1 MGAKVIEKHFTI
13 LPKDKTKDGPVS
25 ASPDQLKKISD
36 ICKMKK
42 DELELY
48 INENIPEK
56 KIMLG
61 NEIRELSD
69 IELLNRDY
77 YQGRFASKINGEI
90 IFNWDKKKI
99 YD

>member
-1 MGAKVIEKHFTI
+1 
-13 LPKDKTKDGPVS
+13 
-25 ASPDQLKKISD
+25 
-36 ICKMKK
+36 MKK
-42 DELELY
+42 DELELD

-77 YQGRFASKINGEI
+77 YQGRFASKINGET
-90 IFNWDKKKI
+90 IFNWDEKKI
-99 YD
+99 NY